1 MKKISGASGYRK
13 WKEWATG
20 DYFKGKLNSVSIDM
34 YKKNNYTFS
43 VIDTKFKDGKNPQP
57 GSYVTLNSNGM
68 LDKAML
74 NVNEG
79 DVVVIVYKGTSRIEK
94 GPMAGKDAHSL
105 DIFLDEEGGGKT
117 VVAETSGVTDDD
129 LLG

>member
-43 VIDTKFKDGKNPQP
+43 VIETKFKDGKNVQS
-57 GSYVTLNSNGM
+57 GTYMTLNSNGM

-79 DVVVIVYKGTSRIEK
+79 DTVVIVYKGTSRIEK

-105 DIFLDEEGGGKT
+105 DIFLDETGAGP
-117 VVAETSGVTDDD
+117 VAAATTQDDNSDD

>member
-13 WKEWATG
+13 WNEWTTG
-20 DYFKGKLNSVSIDM
+20 DYFKGKLNSVSQDQ
-34 YKKNNYTFS
+34 YKKNNYTMQ
-43 VIDTKFKDGKNPQP
+43 VIETKFKNGKQLQS
-57 GSYVTLNSNGM
+57 GEYITLNSNGM

-79 DVVVIVYKGTSRIEK
+79 DTVVIVYKGMSRIEK
-94 GPMAGKDAHSL
+94 GPYAGKDSHSM
-105 DIFLDEEGGGKT
+105 DIFLDDGGESAAPAAAAAG
-117 VVAETSGVTDDD
+117 SDDD